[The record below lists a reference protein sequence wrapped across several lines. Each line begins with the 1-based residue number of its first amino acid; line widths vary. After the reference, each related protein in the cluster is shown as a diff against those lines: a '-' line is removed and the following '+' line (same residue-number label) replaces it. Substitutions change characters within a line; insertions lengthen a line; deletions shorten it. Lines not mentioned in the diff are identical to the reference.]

1 MMQSSNKQAEWREV
15 YKDDMGHFKSLKKGV
30 FLCIFVFIASFILS
44 FYYSKNILDF
54 ILSDGKEI
62 GYEFV
67 YLTPIEI
74 IAEQIKLSCVMAFVI
89 TLPIILVSLTLFIMP
104 AIDGSMFAIAKTLIF
119 AGLLFV
125 TGTAFSY
132 FVLMPFSFRMFYE
145 IGIETQITA
154 QISVQKYVDLYITLT
169 IVLGLIFEMPLIAAF
184 MSYIGIIKSKIMT
197 RGRFLAI
204 IIIMIISNIIT
215 PTTDLFTAILV
226 DVPMYGLY
234 ELSILICKQIE
245 KKKMMKLAEA

>member
-1 MMQSSNKQAEWREV
+1 MEKSSKEAEWREV
-15 YKDDMGHFKSLKKGV
+15 YDSDAGHFRALRTGIVS
-30 FLCIFVFIASFILS
+30 SFIVLLIS
-44 FYYSKNILDF
+44 FAISFCFSKSILDF
-54 ILSDGKEI
+54 ILDSGRQI
-62 GYEFV
+62 GYEFI
-67 YLTPIEI
+67 YLSPIEI
-74 IAEQIKLSCVMAFVI
+74 VAQQIKISFIIAFVV
-89 TLPIILVSLTLFIMP
+89 TLPLFITQVLIFIKP
-104 AIDGSMFAIAKTLIF
+104 AIDGPMIELVKVFLFALI
-119 AGLLFV
+119 LFLV
-125 TGTAFSY
+125 GAAFSY
-132 FVLMPFSFRMFYE
+132 FILMPFSFNMFYQ
-145 IGIETQITA
+145 IGLETEITA

-245 KKKMMKLAEA
+245 KKKIMKLAEA